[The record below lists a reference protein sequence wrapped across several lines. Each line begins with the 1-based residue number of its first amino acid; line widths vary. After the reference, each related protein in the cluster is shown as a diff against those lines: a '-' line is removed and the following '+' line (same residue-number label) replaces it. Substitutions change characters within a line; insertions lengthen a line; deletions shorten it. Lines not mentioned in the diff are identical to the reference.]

1 MITLEEAMEQF
12 NKVEAEYATKRSEE
26 PAFPNRLYVM
36 QPTDVPDVDHIF
48 TGVACKDDLMEDYNE
63 TVAVYQLV
71 RTGKVVMKP
80 AIE

>member
-1 MITLEEAMEQF
+1 MRQF
-12 NKVEAEYATKRSEE
+12 EKVEEEYVTKTVGE
-26 PAFPNRLYVM
+26 PTFPGRLYVM
-36 QPTDVPDVDHIF
+36 QPISNPGDPEIISRLF
-48 TGVACKDDLMEDYNE
+48 TGVACKDDLLEDYNE